1 MSKNTKQT
9 SSKVAHLAAT
19 TLNDNKSSGIAEK
32 ALQLHWFLKQTLA
45 NKLVKNWRK

>member
-19 TLNDNKSSGIAEK
+19 TLNDNKSSGIAGK
-32 ALQLHWFLKQTLA
+32 KPCSFIGFSSKH
-45 NKLVKNWRK
+45 